1 MTSAPTQ
8 QPRPSGIDLDA
19 LDPRTRP
26 QDDLYRYV
34 NGRWLATHEIPAD
47 RAVDSAFRV
56 LHDRAEEQVRELIR
70 EAGEAAATPGTAE
83 TAVTPATPGTAAT
96 REGAADDV
104 RGQIGRM
111 YASFMDEERV
121 EALGTAPIG
130 ADLALVD
137 GATSAGELA
146 AAMGTLQ
153 RTGTGG
159 ALSVW
164 IDNDADDPHRYVVYL
179 QQSGLG
185 LPDESYY
192 REEQYAPLREAY
204 LGYVA
209 RILTLAGVVPAA
221 EADAAAGTIMA
232 LETALAGHHWDV
244 VRDRDAEL
252 TYNPMTFAALTE
264 RAPGFD
270 WAAWAT
276 ALGAGDG
283 VMDDVVVR
291 EPEFAVGFAALW
303 AGLPLADWALWLR
316 LRVVATRAPFLSRAL
331 VETNFDFYGRTLS
344 GTEEIRERWK
354 RAVSLVEGALGE
366 AVGELYVARHFPP
379 EHKTH
384 LVALVANLVE
394 AYRQSISGL
403 DWMSEETRARAL
415 AKLELFTPKIGYP
428 DVWKDYLGLEIDATD
443 LLGNVRRS
451 SAYEHDREFRKIG
464 KPVDRAEW
472 FMTPQTVNAYYNP
485 GMNEI
490 VFPAAIL
497 QPPFFDP
504 DADDAVNYGGICAVI
519 GHEIGHGFDDQGSK
533 YDGDGRLTDWWTEA
547 DRAEFEQRATALIEQ
562 YSTFSPAQFSEP
574 HRVNGA
580 LTIGENIGDLGGLAI
595 AIKAY
600 RVALGGAEPPVIDG
614 FTGIQRVMLGWA
626 QAWRTKTRDEE
637 ALRRLATDPHSP
649 PEFRC
654 NGVLSNIDEF
664 YPAFD
669 VQPSDA
675 LYRDPALRVRIW

>member
-1 MTSAPTQ
+1 MWMRMATSCQVCPTLADMTSAPTQ

-70 EAGEAAATPGTAE
+70 EAGEAAATPGTAG
-83 TAVTPATPGTAAT
+83 TPETAAT
-96 REGAADDV
+96 REGTADDV

-232 LETALAGHHWDV
+232 LETALAGH
-244 VRDRDAEL
+244 
-252 TYNPMTFAALTE
+252 TGTSS
-264 RAPGFD
+264 
-270 WAAWAT
+270 AT
-276 ALGAGDG
+276 AT
-283 VMDDVVVR
+283 
-291 EPEFAVGFAALW
+291 PSS
-303 AGLPLADWALWLR
+303 PT
-316 LRVVATRAPFLSRAL
+316 TR
-331 VETNFDFYGRTLS
+331 
-344 GTEEIRERWK
+344 
-354 RAVSLVEGALGE
+354 
-366 AVGELYVARHFPP
+366 
-379 EHKTH
+379 
-384 LVALVANLVE
+384 
-394 AYRQSISGL
+394 
-403 DWMSEETRARAL
+403 
-415 AKLELFTPKIGYP
+415 
-428 DVWKDYLGLEIDATD
+428 
-443 LLGNVRRS
+443 
-451 SAYEHDREFRKIG
+451 
-464 KPVDRAEW
+464 
-472 FMTPQTVNAYYNP
+472 
-485 GMNEI
+485 
-490 VFPAAIL
+490 
-497 QPPFFDP
+497 
-504 DADDAVNYGGICAVI
+504 
-519 GHEIGHGFDDQGSK
+519 
-533 YDGDGRLTDWWTEA
+533 
-547 DRAEFEQRATALIEQ
+547 
-562 YSTFSPAQFSEP
+562 
-574 HRVNGA
+574 
-580 LTIGENIGDLGGLAI
+580 
-595 AIKAY
+595 
-600 RVALGGAEPPVIDG
+600 
-614 FTGIQRVMLGWA
+614 
-626 QAWRTKTRDEE
+626 
-637 ALRRLATDPHSP
+637 
-649 PEFRC
+649 
-654 NGVLSNIDEF
+654 
-664 YPAFD
+664 
-669 VQPSDA
+669 
-675 LYRDPALRVRIW
+675 